1 MLTAL
6 RRHWVTAIVTALV
19 AMTAVVATLALV
31 PRSYTATAV
40 VALSPRPDARFSGD
54 LLQLTLPSYISI
66 AESPSVARSLGG
78 RFQEDPELVGTGIS
92 VENPPG
98 SNTLLLSVTWSDGR
112 TAAEL
117 ANG

>member
-1 MLTAL
+1 MQKSREGESARHGRKSAGRTCAGGSPGMVRAL

-66 AESPSVARSLGG
+66 AESPSVAKSLGG
-78 RFQEDPELVGTGIS
+78 RFQEDPELVKTGIS
-92 VENPPG
+92 V
-98 SNTLLLSVTWSDGR
+98 
-112 TAAEL
+112 
-117 ANG
+117 